1 MTSPDPT
8 APDPTA
14 PGPTGVGARPDD
26 HTLAAIDRWLEYQ
39 LWFTRTPGAQ
49 VVVAQQDQV
58 WLSRAYGWSDLEH
71 DVRMTPQH
79 LFRIASHSK
88 TFAATVV
95 LQLVEAGRLSL
106 EDPIEAHLDV
116 LAGQPVGQVRVRE
129 LLEHTAGLLRDGVD
143 ADYWQLERP
152 FPEVDQ
158 LIEMATD
165 GGLKTPPG
173 AAFAYSNVGYS
184 LVGLLVQALTGKS
197 FATVAREQVLDPL
210 GLSDTAAGYL
220 DARAGDYAVGYSGL
234 STGTRRRPLPHI
246 DTTAMDAATG
256 FTSTAEDLARY
267 FAAHALGD
275 ERLLPDRVKRLQQRV
290 ANTTQE
296 GADLAGYGWG
306 MVVEEIA
313 GRRFVGHSGG
323 YPGHITKSLLD
334 PDTGLVVVVLT
345 NAMGGPATALAR
357 GVVHLLQAGAEK
369 PGAPAPAP
377 SDAALARTGRWASAW
392 GVVDVAA
399 LGRRL
404 LVLDPTS
411 ATPAENADELA
422 EDGDELR
429 IRSGSGYGS
438 VGEPVTLTHEDDGT
452 PLLRYGGMGMRP
464 FADLPDSPA
473 YRLGGADA

>member
-1 MTSPDPT
+1 MTTLEPALSGDRRDETPDE
-8 APDPTA
+8 
-14 PGPTGVGARPDD
+14 

-39 LWFTRTPGAQ
+39 LWYSRTPGAQ
-49 VVVAQQDQV
+49 VVVAQRDHV
-58 WLSRAYGWSDLEH
+58 WLSRAYGWSDLER
-71 DVRMTPQH
+71 DVRMTTRH

-106 EDPIEAHLDV
+106 EDPIEDHLEV
-116 LAGQPVGQVRVRE
+116 LAGGPVGRVRVRE
-129 LLEHTAGLLRDGVD
+129 LLEHTGGLLRDGPD
-143 ADYWQLERP
+143 ADYWQLQRP
-152 FPEVDQ
+152 FPDAAQ
-158 LIEMATD
+158 LLEMASG

-184 LVGLLVQALTGKS
+184 LVGLLVEAVTGQS
-197 FATVAREQVLDPL
+197 FASVARHQVLDPL
-210 GLSDTAAGYL
+210 GLQDTAAGYL
-220 DARAGDYAVGYSGL
+220 TERGGDYAVGYGSL
-234 STGTRRRPLPHI
+234 STATRRQPLPHV

-290 ANTTQE
+290 ANLTQE
-296 GADLAGYGWG
+296 GDDLTGYGWG
-306 MVVEEIA
+306 MVVEEVD

-334 PDTGLVVVVLT
+334 PVTGLVVVVLT

-357 GVVHLLQAGAEK
+357 GVVHLLQAAAKK
-369 PGAPAPAP
+369 PAAPAPAP
-377 SDAALARTGRWASAW
+377 SATALARTGRWASAW

-399 LGRRL
+399 LGGRL

-411 ATPAENADELA
+411 TTPAENADELA
-422 EDGDELR
+422 EDDDGLR

-438 VGEPVTLTHEDDGT
+438 VGEPVTFTPEGDGVAQ
-452 PLLRYGGMGMRP
+452 LRYGGMTMHS
-464 FADLPDSPA
+464 FATLPDSPVR
-473 YRLGGADA
+473 RLGGTDGPASA